1 MFFFVLLN
9 NVISESVGTVADSA
23 DDVHVNV
30 YLAAS
35 SSVSTLDQLC
45 LTYFLVAHTESHM
58 YKSTNN
64 QAHTQNNNNNHTQTH
79 SRTEILETSYRFRS
93 MLERLISFSLKRF
106 FLLYFCFVFFIFFRY
121 IFLKF
126 G

>member
-1 MFFFVLLN
+1 MHVFFVLLN

-23 DDVHVNV
+23 DDVYVNV

-64 QAHTQNNNNNHTQTH
+64 HAHTHKTTTTIVHKHTVG
-79 SRTEILETSYRFRS
+79 RRY
-93 MLERLISFSLKRF
+93 LKPHTDSG
-106 FLLYFCFVFFIFFRY
+106 LC
-121 IFLKF
+121 
-126 G
+126 